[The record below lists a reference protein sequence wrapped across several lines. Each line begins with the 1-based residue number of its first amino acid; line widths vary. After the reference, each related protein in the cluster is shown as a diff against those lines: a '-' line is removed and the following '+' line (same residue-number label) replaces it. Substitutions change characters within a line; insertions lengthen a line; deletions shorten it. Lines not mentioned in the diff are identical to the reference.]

1 MTFDN
6 GPINLVDPDTVEQL
20 GTLIGRIEE
29 DPHLTVVVFRSEKPG
44 YFMAH
49 WDLLADPARVAKMP
63 PGRTFLGPAPGGGRG
78 GCVRV
83 RARLAPWTG

>member
-49 WDLLADPARVAKMP
+49 WDLLADPARADL
-63 PGRTFLGPAPGGGRG
+63 PGARARGRG

-83 RARLAPWTG
+83 RARLEPWTG